1 MEIIS
6 IEKCRI
12 GAGSGRE
19 RFALNLTVKPALHEV
34 KNHFVFKSFRLFL
47 SLAGLAG
54 SGNIGARDWEPPV
67 QL

>member
-19 RFALNLTVKPALHEV
+19 RFALNLTVKPALHER
-34 KNHFVFKSFRLFL
+34 KFYSGFKTFQLFPMV
-47 SLAGLAG
+47 GLALLRIIVL
-54 SGNIGARDWEPPV
+54 S
-67 QL
+67 